1 MSAPSAPETGRARLD
16 AVLANL
22 RREQGGRLAAAAMA
36 AAVVAAGSVLLLGLS
51 GWFIAAAALAGAAG
65 PAVAQTFNYL
75 TPSALIR
82 LLAILRTGSR
92 YIERLVGHQAA
103 LQALARLRPT
113 LFESLAAA
121 PPERALAL
129 SGGEASARLIQ
140 DVDAVQTLFVRL
152 SAPWAAGTG
161 AAVAVLLAMLA
172 APVAGLVLAVA
183 MGLCVLGALAV
194 ARLLAEPAGREIQT
208 RAGRLKATFVALQAA
223 TPELRAY
230 GLGAWAAGETAASG
244 RALDEAGVDAARA
257 GGRIMAWQAAMAGAA
272 VAAVLAAAATA
283 GASVPMAALAALAAV
298 TGIEAAGA
306 LAQAFRQNGQA
317 VAALARL
324 GEVMEPAAPG
334 RDQAPQGAG
343 IELAGLRLS
352 LSPPDRLAVLGASGG
367 GKTTLVERLLALRD
381 GPAGELSVG
390 GVDVAQAARG
400 AVRARFAYAAQD
412 VRLLDGSV
420 RENLRLAAPQA
431 GDDDLWA
438 ALADAALEDRVRA
451 APEGLDTPVGE
462 NGARLSGGER
472 RRLGLAR
479 AYLRG
484 APWLVLDEP
493 TEGLD
498 AATEGRVLERL
509 ERRLARTGQGLILI
523 SHRPAPVGLCS
534 IHATAGGLGPDGR
547 VALTLSP
554 PLRR

>member
-1 MSAPSAPETGRARLD
+1 MSARPVHETGRARLD
-16 AVLANL
+16 AVLTTL
-22 RREQGGRLAAAAMA
+22 RREQSTRLTTAAVA

-92 YIERLVGHQAA
+92 YVERLVGHQAA
-103 LQALARLRPT
+103 LQALARLRPV
-113 LFESLAAA
+113 LFDGLAAA
-121 PPERALAL
+121 PPQRALAL

-140 DVDAVQTLFVRL
+140 DVDAIQTLFVRL
-152 SAPWAAGTG
+152 SAPWAAGVG
-161 AAVAVLLAMLA
+161 AVAATGLA
-172 APVAGLVLAVA
+172 ALASPPAGLVLASAV
-183 MGLCVLGALAV
+183 GLCVLGSLLI
-194 ARLLAEPAGREIQT
+194 ARRRAEPVGREVQM
-208 RAGRLKATFVALQAA
+208 RAGRLKSTFVALQAV

-230 GLGAWAAGETAASG
+230 GLGDWATGETAAAG
-244 RALDEAGVDAARA
+244 RALDEAGVQAADAA
-257 GGRIMAWQAAMAGAA
+257 GRIMAWQAVTAGGA
-272 VAAVLAAAATA
+272 VAAVLAAAATT
-283 GASVPMAALAALAAV
+283 GASVPMTALAALAAV

-317 VAALARL
+317 VAGITRL
-324 GEVMEPAAPG
+324 GDVIDPAPPG
-334 RDQAPQGAG
+334 RDQAPSGSMIA
-343 IELAGLRLS
+343 LPGLGLT

-367 GKTTLVERLLALRD
+367 GKTTLIGRLVALKD
-381 GPAGELSVG
+381 GPEGELSVG
-390 GVDVAQAARG
+390 GVDVAHADRG
-400 AVRARFAYAAQD
+400 VLRSRFAYAAQD

-438 ALADAALEDRVRA
+438 ALADAALEDRIRA
-451 APEGLDTPVGE
+451 APEGLGAPVGE

-479 AYLRG
+479 AYLRD
-484 APWLVLDEP
+484 APWLILDEP

-498 AATEGRVLERL
+498 AATECQVLERL
-509 ERRLARTGQGLILI
+509 ERRLARTGQGLILV
-523 SHRPAPVGLCS
+523 SHRPAPTTLCAVRVS
-534 IHATAGGLGPDGR
+534 VDGMDADGR
-547 VALTLSP
+547 VALSLSP